1 MAPLEPGLEEEAL
14 VEVQQMEPQKADYA
28 RDMETE
34 KLEEIVGLMIAERNL
49 DLALGMMVGE
59 A

>member
-1 MAPLEPGLEEEAL
+1 
-14 VEVQQMEPQKADYA
+14 MEPQKADYA

-34 KLEEIVGLMIAERNL
+34 KLEEIVGLMIAEGNL